1 MCKSHVR
8 NYLVQLSH
16 MAGRTER
23 GSTRW
28 GREPEDVDG
37 TGATLCQAQS
47 KEIQLYFYINITHVC
62 VQVKLCLCV

>member
-28 GREPEDVDG
+28 GRGPEDVDVDG

-62 VQVKLCLCV
+62 VQV